1 MLAEIFFYAI
11 AIYLLYKIIFDFII
25 PVSQAGRQMKQ
36 QFKDANEHVRQQ
48 TNNFQQQNEQQ
59 NNAQPKSKKV
69 VGDYI
74 DFEEV
79 KK

>member
-11 AIYLLYKIIFDFII
+11 VIYLVYKIVFDFIV
-25 PVSQAGRQMKQ
+25 PVSNAGRQMKQ
-36 QFKDANEHVRQQ
+36 QFKNVNEHFNQ
-48 TNNFQQQNEQQ
+48 QQQNAQQ
-59 NNAQPKSKKV
+59 KNNQTKSKKV

-74 DFEEV
+74 EFEEV

>member
-11 AIYLLYKIIFDFII
+11 VIYLVYKIVFDFIV
-25 PVSQAGRQMKQ
+25 PVSHAGRQMKQ
-36 QFKDANEHVRQQ
+36 QFKNVNEQF
-48 TNNFQQQNEQQ
+48 NQQQSAQQ
-59 NNAQPKSKKV
+59 SNNQPKSKKV

>member
-1 MLAEIFFYAI
+1 MLAEVFFYAI
-11 AIYLLYKIIFDFII
+11 VVYLAYKIIFDFIV
-25 PVSQAGRQMKQ
+25 PVTHAGRQMKQ
-36 QFKDANEHVRQQ
+36 QFKNVNKQF
-48 TNNFQQQNEQQ
+48 NQQQRSTQESSN
-59 NNAQPKSKKV
+59 QPKSKKV

>member
-1 MLAEIFFYAI
+1 MVAEVFFYAI
-11 AIYLLYKIIFDFII
+11 VIYLVYKIVFDFIV
-25 PVSQAGRQMKQ
+25 PVSHAGRQMRQ
-36 QFKDANEHVRQQ
+36 QFKDVNGHFRQQ
-48 TNNFQQQNEQQ
+48 PNNSPQEHNQQ